1 MADTP
6 GILDRITELV
16 TNFAD
21 SGKKDFYDSKVKDL
35 GLDPTAKPNIILTN
49 LKAKLA
55 EMENAPVE
63 DIQTLGGATQALNQQ
78 KMVKQMIEFYARKQ
92 SAAPA
97 ASSPTKK

>member
-21 SGKKDFYDSKVKDL
+21 SGKKEFYDSKAKDL
-35 GLDPTAKPNIILTN
+35 GLDPTASPNAILSG
-49 LKAKLA
+49 LQAKLS
-55 EMENAPVE
+55 ELESAPAE
-63 DIQTLGGATQALNQQ
+63 DIKTLGGAAQSLNQQ

-92 SAAPA
+92 
-97 ASSPTKK
+97 ASTKTTQSK